1 MSFLDSFDI
10 SASGLSAERVR
21 MDIAAEN
28 LANANT
34 TRTESGGA
42 YKRKDVVLESYG
54 TSESFQSILN
64 RMAGESGVHLRSSNV
79 KSGVRVSEI
88 VEDPTEGEKVY
99 NPSHPDAD
107 ENGYVEMPNVDTLK
121 ETVDTMDA
129 SRSYEANVTALNAM
143 KAMVQK
149 SMEIN

>member
-10 SASGLSAERVR
+10 SASGLSAQRVR
-21 MDIAAEN
+21 MDVAAEN
-28 LANANT
+28 IANANT

-42 YKRKDVVLESYG
+42 YRRKDVVLESFG
-54 TSESFQSILN
+54 TSQTFQSILN
-64 RMAGESGVHLRSSNV
+64 EKAKNGSNIRRTSV

-88 VEDPTEGEKVY
+88 VDDPTELKKVY

-107 ENGYVEMPNVDTLK
+107 ENGYVEMPNVDILK

-129 SRSYEANVTALNAM
+129 TRSYEANVTVLNALKQM
-143 KAMVQK
+143 TQKAM
-149 SMEIN
+149 EIK